1 MQRAPMRRI
10 AAASAVGTTL
20 EWYDFALY
28 NAMAGLVF
36 NKIFF
41 PSFDPLAGT
50 LLAFSTYAVG
60 YMARPLGGIIC
71 GRLGDIIGRRPLLI
85 ATVSLMGATTTLIGL
100 LPGYDAIGVLAP
112 MVLVLL
118 RLIQGVA
125 LGGEWA
131 GAVLLSVEHG
141 RSDRRGINASW
152 SQCGT
157 PAGTLLATGA
167 LALTTYLTTSAD
179 FVAWAWRIPFLI
191 SVALMFFGL
200 WLRRSVPETP
210 QFLAL
215 EASSE
220 TSKAPVSEV
229 LRQFWPRVLVG
240 CSIKFGPDAFYNLV
254 VTFSLT
260 YMTQILSL
268 ERSTA
273 LSAVSLGSF
282 ANLLA
287 IPLFGALSDRWGRR
301 SIYMIGVAL
310 AIGWTFAFFQLIDT
324 RLSIPIALAVIIGLI
339 IHASMWGPQ
348 SSFITEQFPAR
359 LRYTGSSLSY
369 TFAGFVAGATP
380 AVLVAL
386 LREYHGSL
394 MPSLYVTFLLMV
406 TAGAVLAAGRLRE
419 PIEAMGVVAT
429 DHTETGGERA
439 I

>member
-1 MQRAPMRRI
+1 MQETSMRRV
-10 AAASAVGTTL
+10 AAASAIGTTL

-60 YMARPLGGIIC
+60 YFARPLGGIIC
-71 GRLGDIIGRRPLLI
+71 GRLGDMFGRRPLLI
-85 ATVSLMGATTTLIGL
+85 ATVSLMGATTTLVGL
-100 LPGYDAIGVLAP
+100 LPGYATIGVLSPLLLA
-112 MVLVLL
+112 LL
-118 RLIQGVA
+118 RFIQGAA

-157 PAGTLLATGA
+157 PAGTLLATAA
-167 LALTTYLTTSAD
+167 LGLTTYSTTSAD

-191 SVALMFFGL
+191 SVALMGYGL
-200 WLRRSVPETP
+200 WLRRGVPETP

-215 EASSE
+215 EAKNDKA
-220 TSKAPVSEV
+220 KAPIREV
-229 LRQFWPRVLVG
+229 IRQYWSRLIVA
-240 CSIKFGPDAFYNLV
+240 CSIKFGPDAFYNLI

-260 YMTQILSL
+260 YMTQVLL
-268 ERSTA
+268 LDRTTA
-273 LSAVSLGSF
+273 LIAVSVGSL

-287 IPLFGALSDRWGRR
+287 IPLFGALSDRCGRR
-301 SIYMIGVAL
+301 AIYAAGVAL
-310 AIGWTFAFFQLIDT
+310 AMIWAFAFFVLLGTKLPLIV
-324 RLSIPIALAVIIGLI
+324 ILAVVIGLI

-348 SSFITEQFPAR
+348 SSFITEQFPTR

-369 TFAGFVAGATP
+369 TFAGFVAAATP

-386 LREYHGSL
+386 LREYPGTWL
-394 MPSLYVTFLLMV
+394 PSLYVVFLLTL
-406 TAGAVLAAGRLRE
+406 TAVAVIAAGLFHE
-419 PIEAMGVVAT
+419 PAEAVA
-429 DHTETGGERA
+429 
-439 I
+439 

>member
-1 MQRAPMRRI
+1 MERTPMHRV
-10 AAASAVGTTL
+10 AAASAIGTTL

-41 PSFDPLAGT
+41 PSFNPLAGT

-60 YMARPLGGIIC
+60 YFARPLGGIIC
-71 GRLGDIIGRRPLLI
+71 GRLGDIYGRRPLLI
-85 ATVSLMGATTTLIGL
+85 ATVSVMGATTTLIGL
-100 LPGYDAIGVLAP
+100 LPSYDAIGVLSPTLLA
-112 MVLVLL
+112 LL
-118 RLIQGVA
+118 RFIQGAA
-125 LGGEWA
+125 LGGEWG

-141 RSDRRGINASW
+141 RNDQRGINASW

-157 PAGTLLATGA
+157 PAGTLLATAA

-191 SVALMFFGL
+191 SVVLMGFGL
-200 WLRRSVPETP
+200 WLRRGVPETP
-210 QFLAL
+210 QFRAL
-215 EASSE
+215 EAKNE
-220 TSKAPVSEV
+220 KAKAPVSEV
-229 LRQFWPRVLVG
+229 LRRFWPRVLVA
-240 CSIKFGPDAFYNLV
+240 CSIKFGPDAFYNLI

-260 YMTQILSL
+260 YMTQILL
-268 ERSTA
+268 LNRSTA
-273 LSAVSLGSF
+273 LTAVSLGSL

-301 SIYMIGVAL
+301 SIYAVGVGL
-310 AIGWTFAFFQLIDT
+310 AIIWSFAFFQLLET
-324 RLSIPIALAVIIGLI
+324 KIPVAIVLAVVIGLI

-348 SSFITEQFPAR
+348 SSFITEQFPTR

-369 TFAGFVAGATP
+369 TFAGFIAAATP

-394 MPSLYVTFLLMV
+394 MPSVYVTFLLVV
-406 TAGAVLAAGRLRE
+406 TAIAVVAAGWIRE
-419 PIEAMGVVAT
+419 PVAAT
-429 DHTETGGERA
+429 T
-439 I
+439 

>member
-1 MQRAPMRRI
+1 LMQETSMRRV
-10 AAASAVGTTL
+10 AAASAIGTTL

-60 YMARPLGGIIC
+60 YFARPLGGIIC
-71 GRLGDIIGRRPLLI
+71 GRLGDMFGRRPLLI
-85 ATVSLMGATTTLIGL
+85 ATVSLMGATTTLVGL
-100 LPGYDAIGVLAP
+100 LPGYATIGVLSPLLLA
-112 MVLVLL
+112 LL
-118 RLIQGVA
+118 RFIQGAA

-157 PAGTLLATGA
+157 PAGTLLATAA
-167 LALTTYLTTSAD
+167 LGLTTYSTTTAD

-191 SVALMFFGL
+191 SVALMGYGL
-200 WLRRSVPETP
+200 WLRRGVPETP

-215 EASSE
+215 EAKNDKA
-220 TSKAPVSEV
+220 KAPIREV
-229 LRQFWPRVLVG
+229 IRQYWSRLIVA
-240 CSIKFGPDAFYNLV
+240 CSIKFGPDAFYNLI

-260 YMTQILSL
+260 YMTQVLL
-268 ERSTA
+268 LDRTTA
-273 LSAVSLGSF
+273 LIAVSVGSL

-287 IPLFGALSDRWGRR
+287 IPLFGALSDRCGRR
-301 SIYMIGVAL
+301 AIYAAGVAL
-310 AIGWTFAFFQLIDT
+310 AMIWAFAFFVLLGTKLPLIV
-324 RLSIPIALAVIIGLI
+324 ILAVVIGLI

-348 SSFITEQFPAR
+348 SSFITEQFPTR

-369 TFAGFVAGATP
+369 TFAGFVAAATP

-386 LREYHGSL
+386 LREYPGSWL
-394 MPSLYVTFLLMV
+394 PSLYVVFLLTL
-406 TAGAVLAAGRLRE
+406 TAVAVIAAGLFHE
-419 PIEAMGVVAT
+419 PAEAVA
-429 DHTETGGERA
+429 
-439 I
+439 

>member
-1 MQRAPMRRI
+1 MQETSMRRV
-10 AAASAVGTTL
+10 AAASAIGTTL

-60 YMARPLGGIIC
+60 YFARPLGGIIC
-71 GRLGDIIGRRPLLI
+71 GRLGDMFGRRPLLI
-85 ATVSLMGATTTLIGL
+85 ATVSLMGATTTLVGL
-100 LPGYDAIGVLAP
+100 LPGYATIGVLSPLLLA
-112 MVLVLL
+112 LL
-118 RLIQGVA
+118 RFIQGAA

-157 PAGTLLATGA
+157 PAGTLLATAA
-167 LALTTYLTTSAD
+167 LGLTTYSTTTAD

-191 SVALMFFGL
+191 SVALMGYGL
-200 WLRRSVPETP
+200 WLRRGVPETP

-215 EASSE
+215 EAKNDKA
-220 TSKAPVSEV
+220 KAPIREV
-229 LRQFWPRVLVG
+229 IRQYWSRLIVA
-240 CSIKFGPDAFYNLV
+240 CSIKFGPDAFYNLI

-260 YMTQILSL
+260 YMTQVLL
-268 ERSTA
+268 LDRTTA
-273 LSAVSLGSF
+273 LIAVSVGSL

-287 IPLFGALSDRWGRR
+287 IPLFGALSDRCGRR
-301 SIYMIGVAL
+301 AIYAAGVAL
-310 AIGWTFAFFQLIDT
+310 AMIWAFAFFVLLGTKLPLIV
-324 RLSIPIALAVIIGLI
+324 ILAVVIGLI

-348 SSFITEQFPAR
+348 SSFITEQFPTR

-369 TFAGFVAGATP
+369 TFAGFVAAATP

-386 LREYHGSL
+386 LRQYPGTWL
-394 MPSLYVTFLLMV
+394 PSLYVVFLLTL
-406 TAGAVLAAGRLRE
+406 TAVAVIAAGLFHE
-419 PIEAMGVVAT
+419 PAEAVA
-429 DHTETGGERA
+429 
-439 I
+439 

>member
-1 MQRAPMRRI
+1 MQETSMRRV
-10 AAASAVGTTL
+10 AAASAIGTTL

-60 YMARPLGGIIC
+60 YFARPLGGIIC
-71 GRLGDIIGRRPLLI
+71 GRLGDMFGRRPLLI
-85 ATVSLMGATTTLIGL
+85 ATVSLMGATTTLVGL
-100 LPGYDAIGVLAP
+100 LPGYATIGVLSPLLLA
-112 MVLVLL
+112 LL
-118 RLIQGVA
+118 RFIQGAA

-157 PAGTLLATGA
+157 PAGTLLATAA
-167 LALTTYLTTSAD
+167 LGLTTYSTTSAD

-191 SVALMFFGL
+191 SVALMGYGL
-200 WLRRSVPETP
+200 WLRRGVPETP

-215 EASSE
+215 EAKNDKA
-220 TSKAPVSEV
+220 KAPIREV
-229 LRQFWPRVLVG
+229 IRQYWSRLIVA
-240 CSIKFGPDAFYNLV
+240 CSIKFGPDAFYNLI

-260 YMTQILSL
+260 YMTQVLL
-268 ERSTA
+268 LDRTTA
-273 LSAVSLGSF
+273 LIAVSVGSL

-287 IPLFGALSDRWGRR
+287 IPLFGALSDRCGRR
-301 SIYMIGVAL
+301 AIYAAGVAL
-310 AIGWTFAFFQLIDT
+310 AMIWAFAFFVLLGTKLPLIV
-324 RLSIPIALAVIIGLI
+324 ILAVVIGLI

-348 SSFITEQFPAR
+348 SSFITEQFPTR

-369 TFAGFVAGATP
+369 TFAGFVAAATP

-386 LREYHGSL
+386 LREYPGSWL
-394 MPSLYVTFLLMV
+394 PSLYVVFLLTL
-406 TAGAVLAAGRLRE
+406 TAVAVIAAGLFHE
-419 PIEAMGVVAT
+419 PAEAVA
-429 DHTETGGERA
+429 
-439 I
+439 

>member
-1 MQRAPMRRI
+1 MPARSSNRGCSTVSCSSSSPGTACSRRTSTVRMRRSAEVERGRRSRLMQRAPMRRI

-60 YMARPLGGIIC
+60 YIARPLGGIIC

-167 LALTTYLTTSAD
+167 LALTTY
-179 FVAWAWRIPFLI
+179 
-191 SVALMFFGL
+191 
-200 WLRRSVPETP
+200 
-210 QFLAL
+210 
-215 EASSE
+215 
-220 TSKAPVSEV
+220 
-229 LRQFWPRVLVG
+229 
-240 CSIKFGPDAFYNLV
+240 
-254 VTFSLT
+254 
-260 YMTQILSL
+260 
-268 ERSTA
+268 
-273 LSAVSLGSF
+273 
-282 ANLLA
+282 
-287 IPLFGALSDRWGRR
+287 
-301 SIYMIGVAL
+301 
-310 AIGWTFAFFQLIDT
+310 
-324 RLSIPIALAVIIGLI
+324 
-339 IHASMWGPQ
+339 
-348 SSFITEQFPAR
+348 
-359 LRYTGSSLSY
+359 
-369 TFAGFVAGATP
+369 
-380 AVLVAL
+380 
-386 LREYHGSL
+386 
-394 MPSLYVTFLLMV
+394 
-406 TAGAVLAAGRLRE
+406 
-419 PIEAMGVVAT
+419 
-429 DHTETGGERA
+429 
-439 I
+439 

>member
-1 MQRAPMRRI
+1 MERTSMRRI

-60 YMARPLGGIIC
+60 YFARPLGGIVF
-71 GRLGDIIGRRPLLI
+71 GRLGDLLGRRPLLI
-85 ATVSLMGATTTLIGL
+85 ATVSLMGAATTLIGL
-100 LPGYDAIGVLAP
+100 LPGYDSLGVASPIL
-112 MVLVLL
+112 LVIL
-118 RLIQGVA
+118 RLVQGVA

-141 RSDRRGINASW
+141 RDDRRGLNASW

-167 LALTTYLTTSAD
+167 LALTTYLTTNAD
-179 FVAWAWRIPFLI
+179 FLTWAWRVPFLV
-191 SVALMFFGL
+191 SVVLMGYGL
-200 WLRRSVPETP
+200 WLRRSVDETP
-210 QFLAL
+210 QFRAL
-215 EASSE
+215 EAKNE
-220 TSKAPVSEV
+220 KAKAPVSEV
-229 LRQFWPRVLVG
+229 LRLHWRRVLVA
-240 CSIKFGPDAFYNLV
+240 CSIKFGPDAFYNLI

-260 YMTQILSL
+260 YLTQVLL
-268 ERSTA
+268 LDRSTA
-273 LSAVSLGSF
+273 LTAVSLGSA

-301 SIYMIGVAL
+301 PIYGVGVGL
-310 AIGWTFAFFQLIDT
+310 AIVWAFAFFRLVDT
-324 RLSIPIALAVIIGLI
+324 KIAAVIVLAVILGLI
-339 IHASMWGPQ
+339 VHASMWGPQ
-348 SSFITEQFPAR
+348 SSFITEQFPTR
-359 LRYTGSSLSY
+359 LRYTASSISY

-386 LREYHGSL
+386 LREYHETWA
-394 MPSLYVTFLLMV
+394 PSAYVAFLLIL
-406 TAGAVLAAGRLRE
+406 TGIAVLAAGKPRE
-419 PIEAMGVVAT
+419 IAEAA
-429 DHTETGGERA
+429 A
-439 I
+439 

>member
-1 MQRAPMRRI
+1 MERTPMHRV
-10 AAASAVGTTL
+10 AAASAIGTTL

-41 PSFDPLAGT
+41 PSFNPLAGT

-60 YMARPLGGIIC
+60 YFARPLGGIIC
-71 GRLGDIIGRRPLLI
+71 GRLGDIYGRRPLLI
-85 ATVSLMGATTTLIGL
+85 ATVSVMGATTTLIGL
-100 LPGYDAIGVLAP
+100 LPSYDAIGVLSPTLLA
-112 MVLVLL
+112 LL
-118 RLIQGVA
+118 RFIQGAA
-125 LGGEWA
+125 LGGEWG

-141 RSDRRGINASW
+141 RNDQRGINASW

-157 PAGTLLATGA
+157 PAGTLLATAA

-191 SVALMFFGL
+191 SVVLMGFGL
-200 WLRRSVPETP
+200 WLRRGVPETP
-210 QFLAL
+210 QFRAL
-215 EASSE
+215 EAKNE
-220 TSKAPVSEV
+220 RAKAPVSEV
-229 LRQFWPRVLVG
+229 LRRFWPRVLVA
-240 CSIKFGPDAFYNLV
+240 CSIKFGPDAFYNLI

-260 YMTQILSL
+260 YMTQILL
-268 ERSTA
+268 LNRSTA
-273 LSAVSLGSF
+273 LTAVSLGSL

-301 SIYMIGVAL
+301 SIYAVGVGL
-310 AIGWTFAFFQLIDT
+310 AIIWSFAFFQLLET
-324 RLSIPIALAVIIGLI
+324 KIPVAIVLAVVIGLI

-348 SSFITEQFPAR
+348 SSFITEQFPTR

-369 TFAGFVAGATP
+369 TFAGFIAAATP

-394 MPSLYVTFLLMV
+394 MPSVYVTFLLVV
-406 TAGAVLAAGRLRE
+406 TAIAVVAAGWIRE
-419 PIEAMGVVAT
+419 PVAAT
-429 DHTETGGERA
+429 T
-439 I
+439 

>member
-1 MQRAPMRRI
+1 MQETSMRRV
-10 AAASAVGTTL
+10 AAASAIGTTL

-60 YMARPLGGIIC
+60 YFARPLGGIIC
-71 GRLGDIIGRRPLLI
+71 GRLGDMFGRRPLLI
-85 ATVSLMGATTTLIGL
+85 ATVSLMGATTTLVGL
-100 LPGYDAIGVLAP
+100 LPGYATIGVLSPLLLA
-112 MVLVLL
+112 LL
-118 RLIQGVA
+118 RFIQGAA

-157 PAGTLLATGA
+157 PAGTLLATAA
-167 LALTTYLTTSAD
+167 LGLTTYSTTTAD

-191 SVALMFFGL
+191 SVALMGYGL
-200 WLRRSVPETP
+200 WLRRGVPETP

-215 EASSE
+215 EAKNDKA
-220 TSKAPVSEV
+220 KAPIREV
-229 LRQFWPRVLVG
+229 IRQYWSRLIVA
-240 CSIKFGPDAFYNLV
+240 CSIKFGPDAFYNLI

-260 YMTQILSL
+260 YMTQVLL
-268 ERSTA
+268 LDRTTA
-273 LSAVSLGSF
+273 LIAVSVGSL

-287 IPLFGALSDRWGRR
+287 IPLFGALSDRCGRR
-301 SIYMIGVAL
+301 AIYAAGVAL
-310 AIGWTFAFFQLIDT
+310 AMIWAFAFFVLLGTKLPLIV
-324 RLSIPIALAVIIGLI
+324 ILAVVIGLI

-348 SSFITEQFPAR
+348 SSFITEQFPTR

-369 TFAGFVAGATP
+369 TFAGFVAAATP

-386 LREYHGSL
+386 LREYPGTWL
-394 MPSLYVTFLLMV
+394 PSLYVVFLLTL
-406 TAGAVLAAGRLRE
+406 TAVAVIAAGLFHE
-419 PIEAMGVVAT
+419 PAEAVA
-429 DHTETGGERA
+429 
-439 I
+439 